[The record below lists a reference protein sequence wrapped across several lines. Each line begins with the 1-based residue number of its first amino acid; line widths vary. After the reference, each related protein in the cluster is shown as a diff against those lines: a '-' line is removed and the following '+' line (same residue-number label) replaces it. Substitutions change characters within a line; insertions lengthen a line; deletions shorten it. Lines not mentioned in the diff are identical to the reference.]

1 MKMSNIFEI
10 ILTLAAE
17 ILLLLCGAFFASTE
31 TAYTSL
37 SRITVRQ
44 MVKDNKRNAKKV
56 LRLRNNL
63 ESLIATVLIGTNLVT
78 TLISA
83 LATNLSLKILGSEY
97 VSYGTALVSILVII
111 FSETIPKTYA
121 AIRSE
126 KTAIRSA
133 NIIIIIQTVFFPIV
147 WIFQQ
152 LTKFLNFIEKKFF
165 KTKKS
170 LLTEDELKTLIEVGQ
185 KEGTLEINER
195 KMLERLIQF
204 SDLSVH
210 EIMRHRSLVKFV
222 NVEDSVDQVIKCF
235 ADTGYSRLPVY
246 QDSPENVIGVLH
258 YKSVLFASKPIAE
271 SKDFVRICMRPV
283 EYVPETFTAVE
294 LLSFFKK
301 EKCNFALVLNEYG
314 GNEGIVTMDDLL
326 RAVLGRVTDENG
338 NVELPPENRI
348 QVVNTNEFI
357 VPGDMKLDDFNSLLH
372 LDLYSENFDT
382 LGGWLLEQFDEL
394 PVVGAVYKKTGTLF
408 IVEDQS
414 ARRIQSVRVKF
425 L

>member
-1 MKMSNIFEI
+1 MSNIFEI
-10 ILTLAAE
+10 IFTLAAE

>member
-1 MKMSNIFEI
+1 MSNIFEI

-133 NIIIIIQTVFFPIV
+133 NIIIIIQIVFFPIV

>member
-1 MKMSNIFEI
+1 MSNIFEI

-83 LATNLSLKILGSEY
+83 LATNLSIKILGSEY

-133 NIIIIIQTVFFPIV
+133 NIIIIIQTVLFPIV

-152 LTKFLNFIEKKFF
+152 LTKFLNFIEKKFL

>member
-1 MKMSNIFEI
+1 MSNIFEI

-152 LTKFLNFIEKKFF
+152 LTQFLNFIEKKFL

>member
-1 MKMSNIFEI
+1 MSNIFEI

-152 LTKFLNFIEKKFF
+152 LTKFLNFIEKKFL

>member
-1 MKMSNIFEI
+1 MSNIFEI

-394 PVVGAVYKKTGTLF
+394 PVVGAVYKKSGTLF

>member
-1 MKMSNIFEI
+1 MSNIFEI
-10 ILTLAAE
+10 IFTLAAE

-83 LATNLSLKILGSEY
+83 LATNLSIKILGSEY

>member
-1 MKMSNIFEI
+1 MSNIFEI

-348 QVVNTNEFI
+348 QVVTTNEFI

>member
-1 MKMSNIFEI
+1 MSNIFEI

-44 MVKDNKRNAKKV
+44 MVKDNKHNAKKV

-83 LATNLSLKILGSEY
+83 LATNLSIKILGSEY

>member
-1 MKMSNIFEI
+1 MSNIFEI

-83 LATNLSLKILGSEY
+83 LATNLSIKILGSEY

>member
-1 MKMSNIFEI
+1 MSNIFEI

-83 LATNLSLKILGSEY
+83 LATNLSIKILGSEY

-382 LGGWLLEQFDEL
+382 LGGWLLEQIDEL

>member
-1 MKMSNIFEI
+1 MSNIFEI

-56 LRLRNNL
+56 LRLRTNL

-83 LATNLSLKILGSEY
+83 LATNLSIKILGSEY

>member
-1 MKMSNIFEI
+1 MSNIFEI

>member
-1 MKMSNIFEI
+1 MSNIFEI

-83 LATNLSLKILGSEY
+83 LATNLSIKILGSEY

-133 NIIIIIQTVFFPIV
+133 NIIIIIQTVLFPVV